1 MNNNETRNLWISLAI
16 GLFSVFLIYSYT
28 QEKSAEITKKFG
40 LKKRVVIATKQ
51 INAMETI
58 NETMLKIVERPV
70 DFIEPG
76 ALNNPD
82 HAIGLVALTPIQA
95 NEQILKNKIIEPGPV
110 TGLSLQVAPNK
121 RAITLPVD
129 KIRGVAKLIKPG
141 DRIDLLAALNIG
153 QGRTQRKEIKTLM
166 QDVIILATGLRVTNE
181 LPRLYE
187 KIGRDEYI
195 KNISN
200 DTSFDT
206 ITVEVSPKE
215 AQSLVYILSTSP
227 GSLFMTLRHPSDHIK
242 FRIPTT
248 SINNVLGIARV
259 SFSKPKQKRR
269 RVPAK
274 IFKPKK
280 PKPKPKTGG
289 FINL

>member
-1 MNNNETRNLWISLAI
+1 MNNNETRNLWISIAV
-16 GLFSVFLIYSYT
+16 GLFSVFLIYSYM

-40 LKKRVVIATKQ
+40 LKKRVVIAIKQ

-58 NETMLKIVERPV
+58 NETMLKITERPV

-76 ALNNPD
+76 ALSNPD

-141 DRIDLLAALNIG
+141 DRIDLLAALDIG
-153 QGRTQRKEIKTLM
+153 QGRSQKKEIKTIM
-166 QDVIILATGLRVTNE
+166 QDVVILATGLRVTNE

-187 KIGRDEYI
+187 KVGNDEYI
-195 KNISN
+195 KNISS

-248 SINNVLGIARV
+248 SINNVLGIAKV
-259 SFSKPKQKRR
+259 
-269 RVPAK
+269 V
-274 IFKPKK
+274 FKPKTRRPTKVFK
-280 PKPKPKTGG
+280 PKVIKPKKPKTGG

>member
-1 MNNNETRNLWISLAI
+1 MNNNETRNLWLSIAI

-28 QEKSAEITKKFG
+28 QEKSAAITKKFG
-40 LKKRVVIATKQ
+40 LKKRVVLAVKQ

-58 NETMLKIVERPV
+58 NETMLKIVERPL
-70 DFIEPG
+70 DFVEPG
-76 ALNNPD
+76 ALSNPD

-141 DRIDLLAALNIG
+141 DRIDLLAALDIG
-153 QGRTQRKEIKTLM
+153 QGRKQRKEIKTIM

-187 KIGRDEYI
+187 KIGADEYI
-195 KNISN
+195 KNIAS

-215 AQSLVYILSTSP
+215 AQNLVYILSTSP

-248 SINNVLGIARV
+248 SINNVLGIQQRSLSSV
-259 SFSKPKQKRR
+259 PKKVKKT
-269 RVPAK
+269 VP
-274 IFKPKK
+274 IVKPKK
-280 PKPKPKTGG
+280 VKPKTGG

>member
-40 LKKRVVIATKQ
+40 LKKRVVIATKH

-58 NETMLKIVERPV
+58 NETMLKIVERPL

-129 KIRGVAKLIKPG
+129 KVRGVAKLIKPG
-141 DRIDLLAALNIG
+141 DRIDLLAALDVG
-153 QGRTQRKEIKTLM
+153 QGRTQKKEVKTIL

-187 KIGRDEYI
+187 KVGGDEYI

-200 DTSFDT
+200 DTNFDT

-215 AQSLVYILSTSP
+215 AQGLVYILSTSP
-227 GSLFMTLRHPSDHIK
+227 GSLFMTLRHPSDHVK

-248 SINNVLGIARV
+248 LINNVLGISKVRIKPVKRQRAPARV
-259 SFSKPKQKRR
+259 PQF
-269 RVPAK
+269 
-274 IFKPKK
+274 KK